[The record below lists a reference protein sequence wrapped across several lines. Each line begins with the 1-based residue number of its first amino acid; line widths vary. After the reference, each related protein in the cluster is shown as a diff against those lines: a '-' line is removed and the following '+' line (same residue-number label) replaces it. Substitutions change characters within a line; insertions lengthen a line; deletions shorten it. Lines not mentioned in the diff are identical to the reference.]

1 MGRVN
6 FKIYPRIVVIFQLLG
21 LYDPMD
27 CGAPGFPVL
36 HYLLE
41 FAQTHDDVNEVIQS
55 SCPLWSPS
63 PPALLESPSQHQG
76 LFKESALC
84 IRWTK
89 DWSVNV
95 SPSNEYSGLN
105 I

>member
-1 MGRVN
+1 MGRVS

-21 LYDPMD
+21 LHDPMD
-27 CGAPGFPVL
+27 CGTPGFPVL
-36 HYLLE
+36 HHLLE
-41 FAQTHDDVNEVIQS
+41 FAQTHDDVSEVIQS

-63 PPALLESPSQHQG
+63 PPALSPSQHQG
-76 LFKESALC
+76 LFNESALC
-84 IRWTK
+84 IRWPK